1 MNDLGDGEAAQGSS
15 RLVRWAMAV
24 VWPSFLMA
32 GVLEALVFAVVDPAD
47 LSGFGGHRLEL
58 SRQAVYTLSFLLF
71 WLVLSVSASLSLLM
85 ASLPE
90 PAQNPRS
97 PRNPRNPHT
106 RGWPH

>member
-1 MNDLGDGEAAQGSS
+1 MSDPGSDETARGGS

-47 LSGFGGHRLEL
+47 LSGFGGQRLEL
-58 SRQAVYTLSFLLF
+58 SRQAVYSFSFLLF

-90 PAQNPRS
+90 PAQNG
-97 PRNPRNPHT
+97 HK